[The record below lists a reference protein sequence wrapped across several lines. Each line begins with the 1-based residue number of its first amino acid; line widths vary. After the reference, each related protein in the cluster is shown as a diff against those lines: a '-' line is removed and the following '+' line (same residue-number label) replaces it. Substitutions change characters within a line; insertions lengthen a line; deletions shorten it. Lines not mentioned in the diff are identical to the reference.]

1 MPSPLLSI
9 VPAALEIS
17 HVLPTTNDVT
27 IKASLVRSAVDCPE
41 CGLPSRR
48 LYGHCPRVI
57 PMGLARARRRRSR
70 CPRWHLLSNL
80 GKAVRAIVD
89 RHHGEL
95 RRAAWQ
101 MDEPTAT
108 LAAEKV
114 LSESAIPKVTAVQ
127 RRR

>member
-1 MPSPLLSI
+1 MAMPPRYADGI
-9 VPAALEIS
+9 RQGAPE
-17 HVLPTTNDVT
+17 
-27 IKASLVRSAVDCPE
+27 AVQVSD
-41 CGLPSRR
+41 
-48 LYGHCPRVI
+48 
-57 PMGLARARRRRSR
+57 
-70 CPRWHLLSNL
+70 RWHLLGNL

-108 LAAEKV
+108 LAAEKA